1 MVREKAMRE
10 ALLVAIVT
18 VAVATGSLPAI
29 GADRTGQESVDIDS
43 VIRRLEESGALD
55 AAIDR
60 GVQRYIQR
68 EIQARQKQQE
78 AQQQRQAEAAKNA
91 RPVDVSRDHILGNTQ
106 AEVSVI
112 VYTDLECPFC
122 KQFAGTPEQAIS
134 KFNGNANF
142 VFRHFPLAVHG
153 ENAARGAYYAQCVGH
168 QAGSKGFFAFTNDW
182 FRLTGA
188 NGKGLERGNAQIKEI
203 ALSAGAKDLAALDSC
218 ANDAGVAQVVEDDMA
233 DGARSGISG
242 TPGVIVRNNKTGV
255 SLPVAGAV
263 SARAL
268 EALIAQA
275 LHN

>member
-1 MVREKAMRE
+1 MRE
-10 ALLVAIVT
+10 ALVAAIVT
-18 VAVATGSLPAI
+18 VVVATGSMPAI
-29 GADRTGQESVDIDS
+29 AADETGQESLDIDR
-43 VIRRLEESGALD
+43 VIRRLEESGALE

-78 AQQQRQAEAAKNA
+78 AQQQREAEAAKNA
-91 RPVDVSRDHILGNTQ
+91 RPVDVSRDHILGSAR

-134 KFNGNANF
+134 KFNGDANF
-142 VFRHFPLAVHG
+142 VFRHFPLPFHG
-153 ENAARGAYYAQCVGH
+153 RNATRGAYYAECVSR
-168 QAGSKGFFAFTNDW
+168 QAGSTGFFAFTNHW
-182 FRLTGA
+182 FRLTGS
-188 NGKGLERGNAQIKEI
+188 NGKGFERGDAQIREI
-203 ALSAGAKDLAALDSC
+203 VLSAGANDLASLDSC
-218 ANDAGVAQVVEDDMA
+218 VNDSEVAQMVQDDMA
-233 DGARSGISG
+233 DGMRSGISG

-263 SARAL
+263 PPRAL
-268 EALIAQA
+268 EALIAQV